1 MRDFSSGQK
10 SGDAFNDPLIVAAGG
25 SVALTGRTIAITAS
39 ILGAQAIGAGCLERL
54 GAITRAELQI
64 NLVLTGDLVLL
75 DYLLSRRLEY
85 LAPGVIP
92 GWSQCIDFRQKPGS
106 LCSPQALPCVKSKQF
121 HRGLRKLFSATMLY
135 I

>member
-54 GAITRAELQI
+54 GAITRAELKI

-75 DYLLSRRLEY
+75 GYLLSRRLEY

-121 HRGLRKLFSATMLY
+121 HRGLRKLFSAKML
-135 I
+135 